1 MKNIY
6 KNSLIVIVF
15 IFAFIFKGYLY
26 KFIGNLENFLAPDV
40 IYEVETSILTSENKN
55 LKEEIF
61 RLKENIEL
69 EQYANYNY
77 KITRLLITSYED
89 ILNKGIVLL
98 GKSDGIVKNMIVVN
112 NQGLIGIIDEVYKD
126 YSVVNFITGSKNIS
140 VKINDNLG
148 IIGSYNNKNKTFL
161 INKIDNYA
169 NVNINDEVYT
179 SSYSIYP
186 EDVYLG
192 KVIKISNENYDLE
205 KYVEV
210 KSNID
215 LYNTYYVGIILGIK

>member
-98 GKSDGIVKNMIVVN
+98 GKSDNIVKNMIVVN

-169 NVNINDEVYT
+169 NVNINKQIKLLTHGLVKVST
-179 SSYSIYP
+179 GILKLVKLSA
-186 EDVYLG
+186 G
-192 KVIKISNENYDLE
+192 KRQNPNL
-205 KYVEV
+205 
-210 KSNID
+210 NINAND
-215 LYNTYYVGIILGIK
+215 NLAYAA